1 MAQVA
6 TIARPE
12 QARPAPPA
20 DPAAPARAAGAARG
34 PRPAQPAG
42 PGDPAQSPPPPPG
55 GRPAWPAR
63 IRRSWPGLLA
73 ALVIAAFATVLGR
86 LVPVVGGP
94 VFAVVLGTL
103 LAVALPRMRDERLK
117 PGITAASKGVLQ
129 ASIVVLGTGLSL
141 QQVAHTGAKSLPVML
156 GTLTVA
162 LGGARVFGK
171 LLRVHG
177 DVRTLIGIGTGICG
191 ASAIAATT
199 AVIDAAEA
207 DVAYALGTI
216 FAFNIIAVLAFPPLG
231 HLLGMSAQSFGLWS
245 GTAINDTSSVAAA
258 AYAYSPAAGAYGIIV
273 KLTRS
278 LMLIPIV
285 TTLAVVTSRRRP
297 GTASAVARLPWHRIV
312 PPFLLG
318 FVAAAAADSLGLIP
332 AGWHAGL
339 QNLGTFLIATALAA
353 IGLSLRPAELRRAGP
368 RPLLLGAALW
378 VSVAVA
384 SLGLQALT
392 GT

>member
-1 MAQVA
+1 MTQVA
-6 TIARPE
+6 TDTWPVQAESVQSEGVVRATEPTNSGWKARL
-12 QARPAPPA
+12 
-20 DPAAPARAAGAARG
+20 RG
-34 PRPAQPAG
+34 IG
-42 PGDPAQSPPPPPG
+42 PG
-55 GRPAWPAR
+55 
-63 IRRSWPGLLA
+63 LA
-73 ALVIAAFATVLGR
+73 AALAIAAVATVFGR
-86 LVPVVGGP
+86 LVPVIGGP
-94 VFAVVLGTL
+94 VFAVILGTV
-103 LAVALPRMRDERLK
+103 LAAALPWMRHERLK
-117 PGITAASKGVLQ
+117 PGVAVAGKGVLQ

-141 QQVAHTGAKSLPVML
+141 QEVARVGAKSLPVML

-162 LGGARVFGK
+162 LGGSWLFGR
-171 LLRVHG
+171 LLQVRG
-177 DVRTLIGIGTGICG
+177 EVRTLIGIGTGICG

-216 FAFNIIAVLAFPPLG
+216 FTFNIIAVLAFPPLG
-231 HLLGMSAQSFGLWS
+231 HLLGMSNQAFGLWS

-285 TTLAVVTSRRRP
+285 TTLAVVTSRRRQ
-297 GTASAVARLPWHRIV
+297 GTSAAVVRLPWHKIV

-332 AGWHAGL
+332 AGWHTGL

-353 IGLSLRPAELRRAGP
+353 IGLSLRPAELRKAGP
-368 RPLLLGAALW
+368 RPLMLGAVLW
-378 VSVAVA
+378 ICVVLT
-384 SLGLQALT
+384 SLGLQAVT
-392 GT
+392 GTG